1 MAIGGV
7 RSAQIERLASTT
19 TSGLGEIMHRL
30 RLPRS
35 ASVSL
40 LAASALCLSAL
51 LSPGCSGS
59 EVGSGTALCDPA
71 CADDQ
76 ECVDGICLS
85 KATCAGDN
93 DCLSDQYCINGRCA
107 AYGGDRVNNPTC
119 ERLVPA
125 GLLSPSIFCEWQKP
139 LAGDPYPN
147 HKQVLSTP
155 LVVDFNFAGRGSEF
169 ITTRPSI
176 LVNTYSGT
184 DGSCGLFGG
193 NFGILRVLDGRS
205 CAQQHA
211 IPTPVN
217 GAATPAIGDL
227 DGDGAADI
235 VAYSAT
241 GGLIAFRFDRAQ
253 NKFVTL
259 WTSKTS
265 AAADSNPF
273 AGLCEWTGPAIHD
286 LDDDGKPEVIA
297 EGLVYSSSGV
307 LIDASANLR
316 TGPQDVGQFSV
327 VADIDRDGVPNLI
340 GPTVIYS
347 WDKATSKWKKDRDLP
362 LPNGVSL
369 ARGYVAVAD
378 FGVPNG
384 TGLDRNISDGVAEIA
399 VIMSGRAWI
408 VSKDGVIVFGPLSLP
423 GSTGGG
429 PPTAGDFDN
438 DGRAEFA
445 AAGSSSYT
453 VFDPDCIAGGEDKF
467 CPSKRTDRLLWSNLS
482 QDVSSNITGSSLFD
496 FEGDGTAE
504 AIYADECFARIYSGK
519 TGEILFSQAHS
530 SCTWNEYPV
539 VADVAGNFRS
549 KLIVPSNEN
558 CTVSCPAVDPIFKG
572 LRCTSSAECP
582 NGIGCDQGYCRCASD
597 TDCNTASVGGGF
609 VCRAPAASVPGAGNT
624 CQAAFTGK
632 RTGIRVFG
640 DVADRW
646 VASRPLW
653 SQHTY
658 SITSV
663 DDKGVIAR
671 TSQWSRNWDVPGL
684 NNFRMNVQ
692 GKVNPSAAGDVTA
705 QGGTRSGAVCQGNM
719 VQLTTSV
726 CNRGTAPVVD
736 GSPVSFYEGTTLLC
750 TAQTKD
756 ALSPGLCTQVG
767 CTAPLSQSGA
777 HSITIVADDNGMG
790 TGQTSECNEGNNR
803 ASMSFT
809 C

>member
-1 MAIGGV
+1 M
-7 RSAQIERLASTT
+7 SHKLT
-19 TSGLGEIMHRL
+19 L
-30 RLPRS
+30 RAVFPS
-35 ASVSL
+35 IVT
-40 LAASALCLSAL
+40 ASALAIAL
-51 LSPGCSGS
+51 LQPSCSGS
-59 EVGSGTALCDPA
+59 EVGSGTTLCDPG

-76 ECVDGICLS
+76 DCIDAVCVS
-85 KATCAGDN
+85 KMTCAGDN
-93 DCLSDQYCINGRCA
+93 DCPSDQYCLNGRCA
-107 AYGGDRVNNPTC
+107 PYAGDHINNSTC
-119 ERLVPA
+119 ERLAPA
-125 GLLSPSIFCEWQKP
+125 GLLSPQIFCEWQKP

-193 NFGILRVLDGRS
+193 NYGILRVLDGRS
-205 CAQQHA
+205 CNQQFA

-241 GGLIAFRFDRAQ
+241 GGLIAFRFDRTQ
-253 NKFVTL
+253 NKFVTM

-265 AAADSNPF
+265 AGVDHNPF

-286 LDDDGKPEVIA
+286 LDDDGKPEIIA
-297 EGLVYSSSGV
+297 EGFVYSSTGT
-307 LIDASANLR
+307 LIDSSANLR
-316 TGPQDVGQFSV
+316 TSAQDVGQFSV
-327 VADIDRDGVPNLI
+327 VADIDRDGIPNLI
-340 GPTVIYS
+340 APTVIYS
-347 WDKATSKWKKDRDLP
+347 WDKTAAKWKKDRDLP
-362 LPNGVSL
+362 LPVGITL

-378 FGVPNG
+378 FGVPSG
-384 TGLDRNISDGVAEIA
+384 ASIDRNISDGIAEIA

-408 VSKDGVIVFGPLSLP
+408 VSKDGAIVFGPLSLP
-423 GSTGGG
+423 SSTGGG
-429 PPTAGDFDN
+429 PPTVGDFDN

-453 VFDPDCIAGGEDKF
+453 VFDPDCVAGAEDKF

-539 VADVAGNFRS
+539 VADVVGNFRS

-558 CTVSCPAVDPIFKG
+558 CAVSCPAVDPYFKG
-572 LRCTSSAECP
+572 LRCTTSADCP
-582 NGIGCDQGYCRCASD
+582 NAIGCNQGYCRCTGDA
-597 TDCNTASVGGGF
+597 DCNTQSVGGGF
-609 VCRAPAASVPGAGNT
+609 VCRAPTAGVPGTANT

-640 DVADRW
+640 DGADRW

-663 DDKGVIAR
+663 DDKGIIPK
-671 TSQWSRNWDVPGL
+671 TSQWARNWDVAGL

-692 GKVNPSAAGDVTA
+692 GKVSPSAAGDVTA
-705 QGGTRSGAVCQGNM
+705 QGGSKGTGVCQGNM
-719 VQLTTSV
+719 VQLSTSI

-736 GSPVSFYEGTTLLC
+736 GTPISFYEGSQLLC
-750 TAQTKD
+750 TALTKE
-756 ALSPGLCTQVG
+756 ALSPGVCTVVSCAG
-767 CTAPLSQSGA
+767 PLSQSGT
-777 HSITIVADDNGMG
+777 HTVTIAADDNGSG

-803 ASMSFT
+803 ADMTFT